1 MTEQNRAY
9 HGAAGQ
15 VFAARADAP
24 GLNSLH
30 ERPAVVSLIGDASGQ
45 DVADLGCGAG
55 HLAAILSSAGARVTG
70 VEGSEV
76 LAGIAREA
84 APAATIVHHDLDA
97 PLDFLADASQDGV
110 VCALVIHH
118 LSDRPHFLAEIRRIL
133 RPGGWL
139 VLSSTHPT
147 ADWRY
152 FGGSYFDER
161 WVTRSFGEATMEYQ
175 LMTMSTLLNEIADV
189 GFVLERLVEPQPAEA
204 LRALDAEKYEQLASA
219 PIFVALRARVG
230 D

>member
-1 MTEQNRAY
+1 MAEQSRAY
-9 HGAAGQ
+9 HGVAGQ

-30 ERPAVVSLIGDASGQ
+30 ERPAVVSLVGDVGGLE
-45 DVADLGCGAG
+45 VADLGCGAG
-55 HLAAILSSAGARVTG
+55 HLAAILGAAGAEVTG

-76 LAGIAREA
+76 LAARAKET
-84 APAATIVHHDLDA
+84 APAATIVHHDLDV
-97 PLDFLADASQDGV
+97 PLDFLADDSQDGV
-110 VCALVIHH
+110 VCTLVIHH
-118 LSDRPHFLAEIRRIL
+118 LSDRPRFLAEIRRIL

-147 ADWRY
+147 ADWGY

-175 LMTMSTLLNEIADV
+175 LMTMSTLLNEIADA
-189 GFVLERLVEPQPAEA
+189 GFVLERMVEPQPTEA
-204 LRALDAEKYEQLASA
+204 LRDVDAEQYEKWTSA
-219 PIFVALRARVG
+219 PIFVALRARARN
-230 D
+230 

>member
-1 MTEQNRAY
+1 MAEQNRAY
-9 HGAAGQ
+9 HGQAGSI
-15 VFAARADAP
+15 FAARADAP

-30 ERPAVVSLIGDASGQ
+30 ERPAVVALIGDAGGQ
-45 DVADLGCGAG
+45 DIADLGCGAG
-55 HLAAILSSAGARVTG
+55 HLAAILSAAGAKVTG

-76 LAGIAREA
+76 LVARARET
-84 APAATIVHHDLDA
+84 APAAAIVHHDLDV

-118 LSDRPHFLAEIRRIL
+118 LSDRPRFLAEVRRIL

-147 ADWRY
+147 ADWGY
-152 FGGSYFDER
+152 FGGSYFDKR

-175 LMTMSTLLNEIADV
+175 LMTMSTLLNEIADA
-189 GFVLERLVEPQPAEA
+189 GFVLERLVEPQPTEA
-204 LRALDAEKYEQLASA
+204 LRDVDAEQYEKWDSA
-219 PIFVALRARVG
+219 PIFVALRAHAER
-230 D
+230 